1 MIFLPTAIHLE
12 MTQKGYLVGP
22 STFHIIINDLGDST
36 WNMLIH
42 SGGDTKLRSTENA
55 QESRTKT
62 QNCSDKMHFMS
73 KKEKNFKKKK
83 AIPTRS

>member
-12 MTQKGYLVGP
+12 MTQKGFFVGP

-62 QNCSDKMHFMS
+62 QNCSDKTHFMS
-73 KKEKNFKKKK
+73 KKEKN
-83 AIPTRS
+83 